1 MAGVD
6 PASWVPPSVDMGQP
20 NAARMYDYFLGGA
33 HNFEADR
40 AAALAVLA
48 VAPHVRDAAYANRA
62 FLRRTVRY
70 ALDHG
75 IRQFLDLGSGL
86 PSAGNVH
93 ETVHATDS
101 AAHVLYV
108 DSDPVVIAHATRL
121 LADTETA
128 AAIEADLRDTT
139 MILGHEQTR
148 RLIDFHRPV
157 AVLLVSV
164 LHFVPGTADDLAG
177 LIADL
182 IQRTQ
187 PGSLMV
193 ISHATPY
200 TSNEQTNAVQDLYA
214 TTSTPLHLRTPAEI
228 RRLFSGLDLIPAD
241 PHSSAAGE
249 LVPVT
254 RWRPDPGEEQRPD
267 ELAAS
272 PFIAGFLAGVA
283 RKPDP
288 TGTPTP
294 EQAAAPT
301 VHTAGG
307 ERRPRNDPRFSP
319 TPSTRR
325 TVSAAR
331 P

>member
-1 MAGVD
+1 VAGDQADWV
-6 PASWVPPSVDMGQP
+6 PASADMSQP

-48 VAPHVRDAAYANRA
+48 VAPRVRNAAYANRA
-62 FLRRTVRY
+62 FLGRAVRY
-70 ALDHG
+70 ALGQG

-93 ETVHATDS
+93 EIVHTTDPT
-101 AAHVLYV
+101 AHVLYV
-108 DSDPVVIAHATRL
+108 DSDPVVIAHATGL

-128 AAIEADLRDTT
+128 AAIEADLCDTAT
-139 MILGHEQTR
+139 ILGHEQTR
-148 RLIDFHRPV
+148 RLIDFGRPV

-164 LHFVPGTADDLAG
+164 LHFVPGTAERLSSVIAG
-177 LIADL
+177 LIQPAP
-182 IQRTQ
+182 
-187 PGSLMV
+187 PGSLLV

-200 TSNEQTNAVQDLYA
+200 GSTEQTNAVQDLYA
-214 TTSTPLHLRTPAEI
+214 ATSTPLHLRTPAEI
-228 RRLFSGLDLIPAD
+228 HRLFAGLDLIPAD

-254 RWRPDPGEEQRPD
+254 RWRPDPGEDQLPD

-288 TGTPTP
+288 TATPTP

-301 VHTAGG
+301 TRTAGT
-307 ERRPRNDPRFSP
+307 EHRPRNDPRFAP
-319 TPSTRR
+319 TPSARR
-325 TVSAAR
+325 TAAAAR